1 MSARRSPNAQ
11 FQAAHVVTGGSMCL
25 YRNDQNRRFDAD
37 DQHVITEL
45 WELPSDIPDAYT
57 RLEAAERRLAAEHV
71 FAWHPEFGYLSPFPD
86 HCGTGLHVW
95 AEFHLEGLNLIGDLQ
110 PVRAGIEAMRMTF
123 HGVDAD
129 GIHNAGH
136 IFRIWNNATLGLPE
150 RKLVRRVMRTFEDLV
165 TQELY
170 ARQMLIEDTPRIFED
185 SIMRALAIL
194 QSARLLG
201 DAMRSFDER
210 CAKGIEPD
218 EEAIRGYLERSLML
232 VTALSPGIGYDKAA
246 EVAKYAHTKNL
257 SLREAVL
264 ALGVLSGEEFDRI
277 VDPKKM
283 V

>member
-1 MSARRSPNAQ
+1 MSARRGPNSQ
-11 FQAAHVVTGGSMCL
+11 FQPTHVVTGGSMCL
-25 YRNDQNRRFDAD
+25 YRNDQDRRFGTD

-194 QSARLLG
+194 RSARLLSPWELFDLLSPIRLAANMG
-201 DAMRSFDER
+201 YIAGITGSEVISLMAAQAKKPDLPPPQSIADER
-210 CAKGIEPD
+210 RRDNRDA
-218 EEAIRGYLERSLML
+218 
-232 VTALSPGIGYDKAA
+232 ALA
-246 EVAKYAHTKNL
+246 
-257 SLREAVL
+257 
-264 ALGVLSGEEFDRI
+264 DRI
-277 VDPKKM
+277 NKRFARVEFTF
-283 V
+283 

>member
-1 MSARRSPNAQ
+1 MSARRGPNSQ
-11 FQAAHVVTGGSMCL
+11 FQANHVVTGGSMCL
-25 YRNDQNRRFDAD
+25 YRNDQGRRFDAD

-71 FAWHPEFGYLSPFPD
+71 FAWHPEFGYLSPFPE

-95 AEFHLEGLNLIGDLQ
+95 AEFHLEGLSLIGDLQ

-194 QSARLLG
+194 RSARLLSPWELFDLLSPIRLAANMG
-201 DAMRSFDER
+201 YIEGITGSEVISLMAAQAKKPDLPPPQSIADER
-210 CAKGIEPD
+210 RRDNRDA
-218 EEAIRGYLERSLML
+218 
-232 VTALSPGIGYDKAA
+232 ALA
-246 EVAKYAHTKNL
+246 
-257 SLREAVL
+257 
-264 ALGVLSGEEFDRI
+264 DRI
-277 VDPKKM
+277 NKRFARVEFTF
-283 V
+283 

>member
-1 MSARRSPNAQ
+1 MSARRGKELPFKASD
-11 FQAAHVVTGGSMCL
+11 VVTGGSMCL
-25 YRNDQNRRFDAD
+25 YRNDQGRRFDSD

-95 AEFHLEGLNLIGDLQ
+95 AEFHLEGLSLIGDLQ

-170 ARQMLIEDTPRIFED
+170 ARQMLIDDMPRVFED
-185 SIMRALAIL
+185 SVMRALAIL
-194 QSARLLG
+194 RSARLL
-201 DAMRSFDER
+201 SPWELFDLLSPIRLAANMGYIAGITGSEVASLMATQ
-210 CAKGIEPD
+210 AKKPDLPPPQTPD
-218 EEAIRGYLERSLML
+218 EERRRDNRDA
-232 VTALSPGIGYDKAA
+232 ALADRTNKRFAR
-246 EVAKYAHTKNL
+246 V
-257 SLREAVL
+257 
-264 ALGVLSGEEFDRI
+264 EFTF
-277 VDPKKM
+277 
-283 V
+283 

>member
-1 MSARRSPNAQ
+1 MSACRGQSSQ
-11 FQAAHVVTGGSMCL
+11 FQANHVVTGGSMCL
-25 YRNDQNRRFDAD
+25 YRNDQGRRFDAD

-71 FAWHPEFGYLSPFPD
+71 FAWHPEFGYLSPFPE

-136 IFRIWNNATLGLPE
+136 IFRIWNNATLGLSE

-194 QSARLLG
+194 RSARLLSPWELFDLLSPIRLAANMG
-201 DAMRSFDER
+201 YIAGITGSEVISLMAAQAKKPDLPPPQSIADER
-210 CAKGIEPD
+210 RRDNRDA
-218 EEAIRGYLERSLML
+218 
-232 VTALSPGIGYDKAA
+232 ALA
-246 EVAKYAHTKNL
+246 
-257 SLREAVL
+257 
-264 ALGVLSGEEFDRI
+264 DRI
-277 VDPKKM
+277 NKRFARVDFTF
-283 V
+283 

>member
-1 MSARRSPNAQ
+1 MSARRGPNSQ
-11 FQAAHVVTGGSMCL
+11 FQANHVVTGGSMCL
-25 YRNDQNRRFDAD
+25 YRNDQGRRFDAD

-194 QSARLLG
+194 RSARLLSPWELFDLLSPIRLAANMG
-201 DAMRSFDER
+201 YIAGITGSEVISLMAAQAKKPDLPPPQSIADER
-210 CAKGIEPD
+210 RRDNRDA
-218 EEAIRGYLERSLML
+218 
-232 VTALSPGIGYDKAA
+232 ALA
-246 EVAKYAHTKNL
+246 
-257 SLREAVL
+257 
-264 ALGVLSGEEFDRI
+264 DRI
-277 VDPKKM
+277 NKRFARVEFTF
-283 V
+283 

>member
-1 MSARRSPNAQ
+1 MSARRGPNSQ
-11 FQAAHVVTGGSMCL
+11 FQANHVVTGGSMCL
-25 YRNDQNRRFDAD
+25 YRNDQDRRFDAE

-194 QSARLLG
+194 RSARLLSPWELFDLLSPLRLAANMG
-201 DAMRSFDER
+201 YIAGITGSEVISLMAAQAKKPDLPPPQSIADER
-210 CAKGIEPD
+210 RRDNRDA
-218 EEAIRGYLERSLML
+218 
-232 VTALSPGIGYDKAA
+232 ALA
-246 EVAKYAHTKNL
+246 
-257 SLREAVL
+257 
-264 ALGVLSGEEFDRI
+264 DRI
-277 VDPKKM
+277 NKRFARVEFTF
-283 V
+283 

>member
-1 MSARRSPNAQ
+1 MSARRGPNSQ

-45 WELPSDIPDAYT
+45 WELPLDIPDAYT

-150 RKLVRRVMRTFEDLV
+150 RKLVRRVMRTFDDLV

-194 QSARLLG
+194 RSARLLSPWELFDLLSPSRLAANMG
-201 DAMRSFDER
+201 YSAGITGSEVISLMAAQAKKPDLPPPQSIADER
-210 CAKGIEPD
+210 RRDNRDA
-218 EEAIRGYLERSLML
+218 
-232 VTALSPGIGYDKAA
+232 ALA
-246 EVAKYAHTKNL
+246 
-257 SLREAVL
+257 
-264 ALGVLSGEEFDRI
+264 DRI
-277 VDPKKM
+277 NKRFARVEFTF
-283 V
+283 

>member
-1 MSARRSPNAQ
+1 MSARRGPNSQ
-11 FQAAHVVTGGSMCL
+11 FQAIHVVTGGSMCL
-25 YRNDQNRRFDAD
+25 YRNDQDRRFDAD

-71 FAWHPEFGYLSPFPD
+71 FAWHPEFGYLSPFPE

-95 AEFHLEGLNLIGDLQ
+95 AEFHLEGLSLIGDLQ

-194 QSARLLG
+194 RSARLLSPWELFDLLSPIRLAANMG
-201 DAMRSFDER
+201 YIAGITGSEVISLMAAQAKKPDLPPPQSIADER
-210 CAKGIEPD
+210 RRDNRDA
-218 EEAIRGYLERSLML
+218 
-232 VTALSPGIGYDKAA
+232 ALA
-246 EVAKYAHTKNL
+246 
-257 SLREAVL
+257 
-264 ALGVLSGEEFDRI
+264 DRI
-277 VDPKKM
+277 NKRFARVEFIF
-283 V
+283 

>member
-1 MSARRSPNAQ
+1 MSARRGPNSQ
-11 FQAAHVVTGGSMCL
+11 FQATHVVTGGSMCL
-25 YRNDQNRRFDAD
+25 YRNDQDRRFGTD

-95 AEFHLEGLNLIGDLQ
+95 AEFHLEGLSLIGDLQ

-194 QSARLLG
+194 RSARLLSPWELFDLLSPIRLAANMG
-201 DAMRSFDER
+201 YIAGITGSEVISLMAAQAKKPDLPPPQSIADER
-210 CAKGIEPD
+210 RRDNRDA
-218 EEAIRGYLERSLML
+218 
-232 VTALSPGIGYDKAA
+232 ALA
-246 EVAKYAHTKNL
+246 
-257 SLREAVL
+257 
-264 ALGVLSGEEFDRI
+264 DRI
-277 VDPKKM
+277 NKRFARVEFTF
-283 V
+283 

>member
-1 MSARRSPNAQ
+1 MSARRGPNSQ
-11 FQAAHVVTGGSMCL
+11 FQANHVVTGGSMCL
-25 YRNDQNRRFDAD
+25 YRNDQGRRFDTE

-71 FAWHPEFGYLSPFPD
+71 FAWHPEFGYLSPFPE

-95 AEFHLEGLNLIGDLQ
+95 AEFHLEGLSLIGDLQ

-170 ARQMLIEDTPRIFED
+170 ARQMLIEDSPRIFED

-194 QSARLLG
+194 RSARLLSPWELFDLLSPIRLAANMG
-201 DAMRSFDER
+201 YIAGITGSEVISLMAAQAKKPDLPPPQSIADER
-210 CAKGIEPD
+210 RRDNRDA
-218 EEAIRGYLERSLML
+218 
-232 VTALSPGIGYDKAA
+232 ALA
-246 EVAKYAHTKNL
+246 
-257 SLREAVL
+257 
-264 ALGVLSGEEFDRI
+264 DRI
-277 VDPKKM
+277 NKRFARVEFTF
-283 V
+283 